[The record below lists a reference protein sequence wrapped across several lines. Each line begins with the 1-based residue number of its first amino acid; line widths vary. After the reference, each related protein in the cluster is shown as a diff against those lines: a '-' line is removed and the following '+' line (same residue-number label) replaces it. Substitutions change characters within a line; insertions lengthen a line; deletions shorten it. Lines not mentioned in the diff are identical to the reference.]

1 MAVQVK
7 RVGVGLPRLQRR
19 LLEINAAPGQLLDD
33 LGALAGVCPAGAQF
47 VWPGAERPHFFG
59 GVVGQ
64 SRHGG
69 AIMPLSGRR
78 SNSQNWTGFPLTRD
92 GDVSCPQA
100 VWAIAGVPAVAR
112 WVFGRE
118 TGDE

>member
-1 MAVQVK
+1 
-7 RVGVGLPRLQRR
+7 
-19 LLEINAAPGQLLDD
+19 
-33 LGALAGVCPAGAQF
+33 
-47 VWPGAERPHFFG
+47 
-59 GVVGQ
+59 
-64 SRHGG
+64 
-69 AIMPLSGRR
+69 MPLSGRR